1 MKLIEIT
8 TNDEINLIE
17 SRDVCEDAKKRLNGY
32 IQIVRPSK
40 MKMPY
45 VMLVDD
51 EGLIKDLE
59 LNAIGSVFYLG
70 AIVGNVYIVK
80 IDQDDVI
87 GLSDDEVKV
96 FFHTYDDLINDVK
109 KRREEFQEIVRQ
121 TGK

>member
-109 KRREEFQEIVRQ
+109 KRREEFRDIVRNINY
-121 TGK
+121 

>member
-40 MKMPY
+40 MKIPY